1 MLRYRRYRAFLVFA
15 IFAIFGLYYSFSGDS
30 SWQPSHLRAP
40 GLDKFGFSS
49 QDTKYT
55 QETKIDQTY
64 QPDLGGERRPES
76 DGASK
81 SSTATGPGSVRAQD
95 GDGISQKMGDANK
108 AGGQGKTSGTANSMG
123 DKDMDRTISN
133 HLNTNKDSAKAVPQ
147 DDTSAISN
155 QGHKASELEGLS
167 GTNIGAGG
175 EEVAPSKVLPPQ
187 PLGTIRWSQQPEH
200 FPVTST
206 ISLPVGTAKAIPR
219 VQFKFGKEDKG
230 AKKDRIQK
238 LDTIRAVAKKN
249 WQSYQK
255 FAWMHDEVAPVTGGF
270 KDPFGGWAAT
280 LVDAL
285 DTLFLMG
292 FVKEFEEAIE
302 AVKTIDFTR
311 SVRDDIPLFETVI
324 RYLGGMLGAYDVS
337 GGRYSVL
344 LDKSVELAEI
354 LMGAFDTPNRMPVT
368 FYQWKPAFASQ
379 PHRAGSSVVMAE
391 LGTLS
396 LEFTRLAQLTKEPK
410 YYDAIDRITDA
421 FVEWQTREGNGTTL
435 PGLFPLNVDA
445 SGCMKPDPFSSVVSP
460 VRNQAVFESVGPPVA
475 VADGESR
482 SDMGETALTQKP
494 EGFDQRKPKAQIG
507 SDAEDVSDVKQF
519 SDSKKGKGSTG
530 SGNRDDG
537 SSSTKTTSKLVT
549 DDDGEALSTKVDSRI
564 TTKGKQSEDLD
575 ADSSTTSRSKKTA
588 PDYAD
593 PSVPKSKRQLDDG
606 TSLVAKSE
614 SASTAAK
621 NIKKTTG
628 APEKS
633 TSGNPDGSARGKAE
647 DDAPVSAG
655 TALVESA
662 KSATYATPTK
672 VTSYLPEEME
682 ICAPSNLTS
691 NNKYGRDRYS
701 LGGMADSTYEY
712 FPKTYLLLG
721 GLEDKYRGLYERSMD
736 TAVKKLI
743 FRPRVPGDHDIL
755 ISGDYD
761 AWYSSGF
768 FDPSAAVDGQLLP
781 TTGHLACFTG
791 GMFAL
796 GSKIFDRPNDLEIAT
811 RLTEGCVWAY
821 SITESG
827 VMPEAFDLMACESK
841 SDCTWDETAYA
852 KVLDPNAEMRE
863 QMYEQQYAVWQEKE
877 KAAQA
882 GQAIPPY
889 TGGLAT
895 TDVKGEGQSAKKATQ
910 SPPKYSN
917 TIANKDSKQ
926 ADEQSRDVSGS
937 RNPQDITDSV
947 HAPPPQN
954 NPQKITDDHSSPNLV
969 RRQLDDTDRIP
980 VKKISDAASEVSE
993 PVIEH
998 GAIDG
1003 KAIKSG
1009 GNTGATSANQ
1019 PVAVPP
1025 PNALP
1030 DEGYSARAPN
1040 SLDRQNVPPS
1050 SWQYMTPVPVGA
1062 PMPPRSRDEVAK
1074 AMIAE
1079 QNLPRGVVSI
1089 SQRKYM
1095 LRPEAIESVWY
1106 MYRVTGDEHW
1116 RKVGWE
1122 MWTAVDA
1129 ATSTTYGNSAIW
1141 DVTVNATDKLDSQES
1156 FWLAETLKYF
1166 FLLFSEED
1174 VISLDEWVLNTEAHP
1189 FKRPAPKSKL

>member
-1 MLRYRRYRAFLVFA
+1 
-15 IFAIFGLYYSFSGDS
+15 
-30 SWQPSHLRAP
+30 
-40 GLDKFGFSS
+40 
-49 QDTKYT
+49 
-55 QETKIDQTY
+55 
-64 QPDLGGERRPES
+64 
-76 DGASK
+76 
-81 SSTATGPGSVRAQD
+81 
-95 GDGISQKMGDANK
+95 
-108 AGGQGKTSGTANSMG
+108 
-123 DKDMDRTISN
+123 MDRTISN

-460 VRNQAVFESVGPPVA
+460 
-475 VADGESR
+475 
-482 SDMGETALTQKP
+482 
-494 EGFDQRKPKAQIG
+494 
-507 SDAEDVSDVKQF
+507 
-519 SDSKKGKGSTG
+519 
-530 SGNRDDG
+530 
-537 SSSTKTTSKLVT
+537 
-549 DDDGEALSTKVDSRI
+549 
-564 TTKGKQSEDLD
+564 
-575 ADSSTTSRSKKTA
+575 
-588 PDYAD
+588 
-593 PSVPKSKRQLDDG
+593 
-606 TSLVAKSE
+606 
-614 SASTAAK
+614 
-621 NIKKTTG
+621 
-628 APEKS
+628 
-633 TSGNPDGSARGKAE
+633 
-647 DDAPVSAG
+647 
-655 TALVESA
+655 
-662 KSATYATPTK
+662 
-672 VTSYLPEEME
+672 
-682 ICAPSNLTS
+682 
-691 NNKYGRDRYS
+691 YGRDRYS

-863 QMYEQQYAVWQEKE
+863 Q
-877 KAAQA
+877 
-882 GQAIPPY
+882 I
-889 TGGLAT
+889 
-895 TDVKGEGQSAKKATQ
+895 
-910 SPPKYSN
+910 
-917 TIANKDSKQ
+917 
-926 ADEQSRDVSGS
+926 
-937 RNPQDITDSV
+937 
-947 HAPPPQN
+947 
-954 NPQKITDDHSSPNLV
+954 
-969 RRQLDDTDRIP
+969 
-980 VKKISDAASEVSE
+980 
-993 PVIEH
+993 
-998 GAIDG
+998 
-1003 KAIKSG
+1003 
-1009 GNTGATSANQ
+1009 
-1019 PVAVPP
+1019 
-1025 PNALP
+1025 
-1030 DEGYSARAPN
+1030 
-1040 SLDRQNVPPS
+1040 
-1050 SWQYMTPVPVGA
+1050 
-1062 PMPPRSRDEVAK
+1062 RDEVAK